1 MAHLLTLISD
11 FGGFVVEEVNYMNAI
26 DFSNAILSPEPT
38 NYLTNDSVETRT
50 QPSTCYNACLHFL
63 WPEVYLQ
70 VFKVGQ
76 SKKA

>member
-11 FGGFVVEEVNYMNAI
+11 FGGFVLEEVNYMNAI

-50 QPSTCYNACLHFL
+50 QPSTCYNACLHL
-63 WPEVYLQ
+63 LCPEVYLQ
-70 VFKVGQ
+70 VFKEGQ
-76 SKKA
+76 